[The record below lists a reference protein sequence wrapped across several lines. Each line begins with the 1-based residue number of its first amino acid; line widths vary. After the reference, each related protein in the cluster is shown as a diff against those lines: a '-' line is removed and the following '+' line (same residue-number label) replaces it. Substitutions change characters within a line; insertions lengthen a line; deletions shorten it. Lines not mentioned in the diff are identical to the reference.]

1 VVNQTIAALVRAF
14 AYSMSGIRH
23 ALQHERAIRLE
34 FVSIL
39 FLVPISLFL
48 PVSGVEHLLLIL
60 SLLLVF
66 LVELINSALEATV
79 NRISLEIHPLSKQAK
94 DMASAAVLIAVLMST
109 VCWLWIA
116 GPVLIDFFSYE

>member
-1 VVNQTIAALVRAF
+1 MANQTITALVRACG
-14 AYSMSGIRH
+14 YSMSGIRH
-23 ALQHERAIRLE
+23 AFQHERAIRLE
-34 FVSIL
+34 ISSIL

-48 PVSGVEHLLLIL
+48 PVSRIEHLLLIL

-79 NRISLEIHPLSKQAK
+79 NRISLEMHPLSKQAK

-109 VCWLWIA
+109 LCWIWIA
-116 GPVLIDFFSYE
+116 GPVLIDFFGYE